1 MNYLTKTFSCV
12 LLFSLT
18 TIFCHAQ
25 TPAAVPAPDTTKKDT
40 PLVIT
45 GGVDVFYRGSTNGA
59 PSLTSYTSAVNSFQL
74 GMINLQVSKDFGKI
88 GFMGDLFFGPRAQET
103 NYNYVNT
110 TGSASTLTL
119 IKQLYVYYKPTDKL
133 KFTFGNFSTYFGYE
147 LIESYN
153 NVNYSTSYI
162 FTNFPFFHTGIKAEY
177 AFTPKITGMIG
188 VFDLTDYK
196 SFSGHK
202 HVGAQLAYV
211 DGPFKGYLNFLN
223 GTGIDSALSNNTTVD
238 FTGSYQVTTKFGL
251 GLNLAYKN
259 ASPDAKFRT
268 VKSTSVT
275 GIAVYANYAVS
286 DKFLLALRAE
296 SFDDTKGLVGYGT
309 TMNEFTFSANIKLDA
324 LTFIPEIRYDAAGD
338 SKKLFIDPVTQIGYT
353 SDFTYLLAAVYKF

>member
-1 MNYLTKTFSCV
+1 MKLFV
-12 LLFSLT
+12 LKIICTLSL
-18 TIFCHAQ
+18 CLLAQLCQAQ
-25 TPAAVPAPDTTKKDT
+25 TPAADTTKKDA
-40 PLVIT
+40 PLSIT
-45 GGVDVFYRGSTNGA
+45 GGVDVFYRGSANGA

-119 IKQLYVYYKPTDKL
+119 IKQLYVYYKPTDNLKL
-133 KFTFGNFSTYFGYE
+133 TFGNFSTYFGYE

-162 FTNFPFFHTGIKAEY
+162 FTNFPFYHTGIKAEY
-177 AFTPKITGMIG
+177 AFTPKLTGMIG

-202 HVGAQLAYV
+202 HVGAQLAYL

-223 GTGIDSALSNNTTVD
+223 GTGIDPMLSNNTTLD
-238 FTGSYQVTTKFGL
+238 FTGSYQVTPKFGL

-259 ASPDAKFRT
+259 ASPDAKFT
-268 VKSTSVT
+268 TAKSSNVT
-275 GIAVYANYAVS
+275 GIAVYANYAVT
-286 DKFLLALRAE
+286 DKFLLAIRGE
-296 SFDDTKGLVGYGT
+296 NFDDTKNLIGYGT
-309 TMNEFTFSANIKLDA
+309 TMNEFTLSANIKVDA
-324 LTFIPEIRYDAAGD
+324 LTFIPEIRFDSAGD
-338 SKKLFIDPVTQIGYT
+338 NKKLFSGNS
-353 SDFTYLLAAVYKF
+353 SDFSYILAAVYKF